1 MVLEITK
8 NKRIDAELLEKIVTE
23 MEERASA
30 SPSTKINDQNDQV
43 SSYESTIDTVNESTG
58 ESVDGR
64 LREIEQLVD
73 FLGKVLRQVYINLTT
88 LFYASLVE
96 LFCVLSFFLPNFR
109 LSFTLLT
116 CFFLLY
122 FCMHGTQILLM

>member
-96 LFCVLSFFLPNFR
+96 LFCVQLLPSKF
-109 LSFTLLT
+109 
-116 CFFLLY
+116 
-122 FCMHGTQILLM
+122 